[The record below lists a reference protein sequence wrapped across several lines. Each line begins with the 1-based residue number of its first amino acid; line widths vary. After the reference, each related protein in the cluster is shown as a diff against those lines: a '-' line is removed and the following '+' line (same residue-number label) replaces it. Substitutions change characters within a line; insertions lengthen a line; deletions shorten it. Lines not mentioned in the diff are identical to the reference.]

1 MRGKRPRIGA
11 DDNDV
16 DEDEHGIISR
26 PATSPPDALSN
37 REKLSKVCD
46 ILGIEDRRFL
56 VLPNDGFTAESM
68 DAEAR
73 ARQRGTKIVRV
84 LTAAIC
90 DTVSPSNAKFKAEM
104 MEEPKNYNGDFTRML
119 ANAGK
124 LIFFGMRS
132 VRVIVK
138 SLLATSFRRL
148 ALKDILKIESEK
160 YNEDDHVSSM
170 VQKKAVIG
178 SEQYSSLRKVFGVL
192 QNGHDIPKHT
202 YTHRVDAT
210 KLGTAVLFIQQSL
223 CLKAGAVRD
232 VSIAGHTFRDMPV
245 YERGGK
251 SIESLL
257 EAYRVAF
264 AEDERVGAHTFAE
277 ITRRLTKRGESKC
290 KM

>member
-1 MRGKRPRIGA
+1 
-11 DDNDV
+11 
-16 DEDEHGIISR
+16 
-26 PATSPPDALSN
+26 
-37 REKLSKVCD
+37 
-46 ILGIEDRRFL
+46 
-56 VLPNDGFTAESM
+56 
-68 DAEAR
+68 
-73 ARQRGTKIVRV
+73 
-84 LTAAIC
+84 
-90 DTVSPSNAKFKAEM
+90 

-138 SLLATSFRRL
+138 SLLAISFRRF
-148 ALKDILKIESEK
+148 ALMDILKIESEK
-160 YNEDDHVSSM
+160 YNQDVCEDHVSSM

-210 KLGTAVLFIQQSL
+210 KLGTAVQFIQQNL
-223 CLKAGAVRD
+223 CVKAGAVRD

-251 SIESLL
+251 SIKSLL

-264 AEDERVGAHTFAE
+264 VEDERVGEHTFAE
-277 ITRRLTKRGESKC
+277 ITRLLTKRGESKC
-290 KM
+290 GLST